1 MNFFEFNKM
10 AGAVLMA
17 LIFIMVTGM
26 ATGYIFSDDA
36 PDQPGYAIEV
46 ADGSGG
52 GAAKEPEPEVD
63 FATLLASADAG
74 KGERV
79 AKKCAACHTFDAEM
93 ANKTGPHLFGVVN
106 RAVASVD
113 DFKYSDAMTAFG
125 EGKVWDPEHLNT
137 YLTKPKDMV
146 PGTAMAFAGLKKPE
160 DRANLIS
167 YLQTLKE

>member
-26 ATGYIFSDDA
+26 ATGYIFSDEA
-36 PDQPGYAIEV
+36 PEQPGYVIEV
-46 ADGSGG
+46 ADASGA
-52 GAAKEPEPEVD
+52 GAAKEAEPEVD

-79 AKKCAACHTFDAEM
+79 AKKCAACHTFDSGM
-93 ANKTGPHLFGVVN
+93 ANKTGPHLFGVVD
-106 RAVASVD
+106 RAIASVD
-113 DFKYSDAMTAFG
+113 DFKYSDAMHTFG
-125 EGKVWDPEHLNT
+125 EGKVWDADTLNV
-137 YLTKPKDMV
+137 YLTKPKDLV

-160 DRANLIS
+160 DRANLIG
-167 YLQTLKE
+167 YLQTLTQ